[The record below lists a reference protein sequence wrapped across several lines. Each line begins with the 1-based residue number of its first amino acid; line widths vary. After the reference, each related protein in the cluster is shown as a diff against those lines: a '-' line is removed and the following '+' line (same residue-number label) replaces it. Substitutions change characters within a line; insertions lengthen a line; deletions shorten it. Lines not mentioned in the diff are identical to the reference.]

1 MQLRARRGFNPGKGG
16 FDQGCG
22 DERCENPGTIPEK
35 VDIFINIYIYIYV
48 YIYINPGKG
57 PLFFGYLQGRQARK
71 IAVQPSKNDGWWL
84 PINIWC

>member
-35 VDIFINIYIYIYV
+35 VDIFIYIYIYKPWKRSIV
-48 YIYINPGKG
+48 SWISSGTSSKKNSGSTINK
-57 PLFFGYLQGRQARK
+57 
-71 IAVQPSKNDGWWL
+71 
-84 PINIWC
+84 